1 MDCEQNITIYEEG
14 SEQQIDLNAENN
26 EEQVQLST
34 ECLNVVPFEDRDYNK
49 SFNKP
54 QINGVEL
61 IGNKVSEDIHVQHEM
76 DEVTPQDIDN
86 IIYA

>member
-1 MDCEQNITIYEEG
+1 MVCETRITV
-14 SEQQIDLNAENN
+14 N
-26 EEQVQLST
+26 EELVEKKINILQERGEQLVKPT
-34 ECLNVVPFEDRDYNK
+34 LENINVVPFEDRDYNK

-61 IGNKVSEDIHVQHEM
+61 IGNKVSEEIHVQHEM